1 MNIKIPL
8 RVENLDPESSAYL
21 AMDPDLEDEFLWS
34 VISGVM
40 TAVLFVESGNPVWKA
55 EDAAKMIRKLAPGAS
70 VSEVHDELVG
80 ISDIAVRAGVA
91 AEGVRLWADG
101 KRRASA
107 AHPFPRVE
115 QAITYGATTLRLYSW
130 RRVVDWLRAVPG
142 IDADEGIVYLDDDQ
156 LAELNATLHREQM
169 EQPDIVFQ
177 PVQVPSV
184 LDSHVARAINF
195 STASDLVSIRAQA
208 VLEYAEAG
216 KAMA

>member
-1 MNIKIPL
+1 LIIKIPL
-8 RVENLDPESSAYL
+8 RVENLDPDSPTYL
-21 AMDPDLEDEFLWS
+21 EMDVDLEDEFLWS
-34 VISGVM
+34 VTSGVM
-40 TAVLFVESGNPVWKA
+40 TAALFVESGNPVWKA

-101 KRRASA
+101 KRRASPE
-107 AHPFPRVE
+107 HPFPRVE

-130 RRVVDWLRAVPG
+130 RRVVHWLRAVPG
-142 IDADEGIVYLDDDQ
+142 IDADEGIAYLDDDQ

-177 PVQVPSV
+177 AVKVPRV
-184 LDSHVARAINF
+184 LESSVARAINF
-195 STASDLVSIRAQA
+195 STAGDLVSVRTQA
-208 VLEYAEAG
+208 LLEYADPG
-216 KAMA
+216 KVSA